1 MRTAVVTTPLLL
13 LSLLAGCASA
23 PNQPTLTL
31 NTDKTPQAY
40 AACLTPKLQERAFTP
55 DLTEGNRHSRI
66 VVRSPVAADNI
77 VELYKVSSGTKIV
90 IYQRSLL
97 ARGFVQIAKECV

>member
-1 MRTAVVTTPLLL
+1 MRTAFLISPLLL
-13 LSLLAGCASA
+13 LSLLAGCTSA

-40 AACLTPKLQERAFTP
+40 AACLTPKLMDRAFTP
-55 DLTEGNRHSRI
+55 VVSEGNRHSRI
-66 VVRSPVAADNI
+66 VVSSPVTADNI

-97 ARGFVQIAKECV
+97 TRGFVQIAKECV